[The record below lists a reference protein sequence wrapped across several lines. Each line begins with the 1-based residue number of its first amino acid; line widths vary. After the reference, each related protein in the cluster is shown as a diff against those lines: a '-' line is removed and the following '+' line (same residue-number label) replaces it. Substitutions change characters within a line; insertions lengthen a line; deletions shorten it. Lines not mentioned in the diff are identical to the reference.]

1 LKCVH
6 LSLLRR
12 ATSSFAPVGVISI
25 AIFVVFFGMGA
36 ILGNKK
42 SQEDADIDVIDYK
55 CRTSRFDRLQKM
67 PTKDVGQFMFGIK
80 TCFLSVQIILKQI

>member
-1 LKCVH
+1 
-6 LSLLRR
+6 
-12 ATSSFAPVGVISI
+12 
-25 AIFVVFFGMGA
+25 MGA